1 MARYQ
6 SEHKGQTRAR
16 ILAAAERL
24 IKRRGT
30 DSATVAATMHA
41 AGLTVGGFYAHFASK
56 DDLTRQSLLYGL
68 EQSFRRLTVGLD
80 DLDDQAWLR
89 AVIRRYFAQLDTGA
103 LDDACPLTL
112 SLPEVA
118 RGDDGFR
125 AEFGAHAA
133 GLVKSIQHRFP
144 AVSGMAQSEVA
155 LAVFAALTGA
165 VALARAVSRPHV
177 RPRVVEATEK
187 MLYAMLD
194 LGTPPSAAGY

>member
-1 MARYQ
+1 MARYLPERK
-6 SEHKGQTRAR
+6 SQTRTR

-30 DSATVAATMHA
+30 DAASVAATMQA

-56 DDLTRQSLLYGL
+56 EDLRRHALLFGV
-68 EQSFRRLTVGLD
+68 EESFRRLTTGLA
-80 DLDDQAWLR
+80 DLDDRAWLR
-89 AVIRRYFAQLDTGA
+89 AVIDRYFAQLDGGA
-103 LDDACPLTL
+103 LEDACPMTL

-118 RGDDGFR
+118 RGGESER

-133 GLVKSIQHRFP
+133 ALVKSIQHRFP
-144 AVSGMAQSEVA
+144 AVAGMAPAEVA

-165 VALARAVSRPHV
+165 VALARAVARPHV

-194 LGTPPSAAGY
+194 LGPPPSASGT